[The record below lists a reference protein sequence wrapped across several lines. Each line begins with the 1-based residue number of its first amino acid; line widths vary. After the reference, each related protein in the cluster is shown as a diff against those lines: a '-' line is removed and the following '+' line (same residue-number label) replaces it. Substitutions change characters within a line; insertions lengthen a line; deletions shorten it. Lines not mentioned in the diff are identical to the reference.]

1 MEKQENT
8 EHMIK
13 KKYGIILYGA
23 TGFTGKICCK
33 YFRDNYRDLAWA
45 VAGRNKDKLEQVKSD
60 FELECDVIVAH
71 GDDLESLKSLASQTK
86 VVLSTAGPFA
96 RYGSL
101 LVQACVEEG
110 AHYTDITGENH
121 WVRGLIDK
129 HHSEAASKGIRIIP
143 SCGYDSIPSDLGAFF
158 TISQFNK
165 PVTRVD
171 VYHEAQ
177 GGASGGTTE
186 TIFTMDGLTK
196 EMRDPFVLNPE
207 ESVSE
212 EQRQKSKDGFVIEQV
227 DGIDGWSG
235 IGMMA
240 IANTRVVRRSVAL
253 MEQNQK
259 SYGTNFTFGEHGLFS
274 TKRMARLASYGS
286 IIAFL
291 VLATPLKRLV
301 RPLLPK
307 PGEGPSQ
314 ETQDK
319 GWFRATFVAHAE
331 DNERKICSMYGSG
344 DPGYKS
350 TAKLVCESALSL
362 ARSNEL
368 PGGSE
373 YGGVLTPAV
382 GLGDVLIE
390 RLSNKE
396 IEFKVL
402 H

>member
-1 MEKQENT
+1 MD
-8 EHMIK
+8 
-13 KKYGIILYGA
+13 KKYEIIVYGA
-23 TGFTGKICCK
+23 TGFTGQICCK
-33 YFRDNYRDLAWA
+33 YLRDNYTDLVWA
-45 VAGRNKDKLEQVKSD
+45 MAGRNGDKLEEIKSNLNLD
-60 FELECDVIVAH
+60 CDVVVAD
-71 GDDLESLKSLASQTK
+71 GADIEALRSLASQTK

-101 LVQACVEEG
+101 LVQACVESG
-110 AHYTDITGENH
+110 THYTDITGENH

-129 HHSEAASKGIRIIP
+129 HHSEAASKGVRIIP

-165 PVTRVD
+165 PVSRVD

-186 TIFTMDGLTK
+186 TIFTMDGLSK
-196 EMRDPFVLNPE
+196 EMREPFVLNPQE
-207 ESVSE
+207 TVSE
-212 EQRQKSKDGFVIEQV
+212 EQRQKSKDGFVVEQV
-227 DGIDGWSG
+227 DGINGWSG

-240 IANTRVVRRSVAL
+240 VANTRVVRRSAAL

-259 SYGTNFTFGEHGLFS
+259 SYGSNFTFGEHGLFS

-286 IIAFL
+286 ILAFL
-291 VLATPLKRLV
+291 VIGTPLKYLV
-301 RPLLPK
+301 RPFLLK
-307 PGEGPSQ
+307 PGQGPSQ

-319 GWFRATFVAHAE
+319 GWFRATFVAHSE

-350 TAKLVCESALSL
+350 TAKMVCESAIAL
-362 ARSNEL
+362 ARSNDL

-373 YGGVLTPAV
+373 YGGVLTSAV

-390 RLSNKE
+390 RLKNAE
-396 IEFKVL
+396 IEFKVIS
-402 H
+402 

>member
-1 MEKQENT
+1 MD
-8 EHMIK
+8 
-13 KKYGIILYGA
+13 KKYEIIVYGA
-23 TGFTGKICCK
+23 TGFTGQICCK
-33 YFRDNYRDLAWA
+33 YLRDNYTDLVWA
-45 VAGRNKDKLEQVKSD
+45 MAGRNGDKLEEIKSNLNLD
-60 FELECDVIVAH
+60 CDVVVADG
-71 GDDLESLKSLASQTK
+71 GDIEALRSLASQTK

-101 LVQACVEEG
+101 LVQACLESG
-110 AHYTDITGENH
+110 THYTDITGENH

-129 HHSEAASKGIRIIP
+129 HHSEAASKGVRIIP

-165 PVTRVD
+165 PVSRVD

-186 TIFTMDGLTK
+186 TIFTMDGLSK
-196 EMRDPFVLNPE
+196 EMRDPFVLNPQE
-207 ESVSE
+207 TVSE
-212 EQRQKSKDGFVIEQV
+212 EQRQKSKDGFVVEQV
-227 DGIDGWSG
+227 DGINGWSG

-240 IANTRVVRRSVAL
+240 VANTRVVRRSAAL

-259 SYGTNFTFGEHGLFS
+259 SYGSNFTFGEHGLFS

-286 IIAFL
+286 ILAFL
-291 VLATPLKRLV
+291 VIGTPLKYLV
-301 RPLLPK
+301 RPFLLK
-307 PGEGPSQ
+307 PGQGPSQ

-319 GWFRATFVAHAE
+319 GWFRATFVAHSE

-350 TAKLVCESALSL
+350 TAKMVCESAIAL
-362 ARSNEL
+362 ARSNDL

-373 YGGVLTPAV
+373 YGGVLTSAV

-390 RLSNKE
+390 RLKNAE
-396 IEFKVL
+396 IEFKVIS
-402 H
+402 

>member
-1 MEKQENT
+1 MD
-8 EHMIK
+8 
-13 KKYGIILYGA
+13 KKYEIIVNEA
-23 TGFTGKICCK
+23 TEFTSQICCK
-33 YFRDNYRDLAWA
+33 YLRDNYSDLAWA
-45 VAGRNKDKLEQVKSD
+45 MAGRNQDKLEQLKSNFNLD
-60 FELECDVIVAH
+60 CDVVVAD
-71 GDDLESLKSLASQTK
+71 GADLQALRSLASQAK

-129 HHSEAASKGIRIIP
+129 HHAEAASKGIRIIP

-165 PVTRVD
+165 PVSRVD

-186 TIFTMDGLTK
+186 TIFTMDGLSK

-207 ESVSE
+207 ETVSE
-212 EQRQKSKDGFVIEQV
+212 EQRKKSKDGFIIEEV
-227 DGIDGWSG
+227 DGIEGWAG

-240 IANTRVVRRSVAL
+240 VANTRVVRRSAAL

-259 SYGTNFTFGEHGLFS
+259 SYGSSFTFGEHGLFS
-274 TKRMARLASYGS
+274 SKRMARLASYGS
-286 IIAFL
+286 ILAFI
-291 VLATPLKRLV
+291 VIGTPLKRLV
-301 RPLLPK
+301 RPFLLK

-319 GWFRATFVAHAE
+319 GWFRATFVALSE

-350 TAKLVCESALSL
+350 TAKLVCESALAL
-362 ARSNEL
+362 ARSSEL
-368 PGGSE
+368 PGGNE
-373 YGGVLTPAV
+373 YGGVLTSAV
-382 GLGDVLIE
+382 GLGNVLIE
-390 RLSNKE
+390 RLKKAE

-402 H
+402 D

>member
-1 MEKQENT
+1 MD
-8 EHMIK
+8 
-13 KKYGIILYGA
+13 KKYEIIVYGA
-23 TGFTGKICCK
+23 TGFTGQICCK
-33 YFRDNYRDLAWA
+33 YLRDNYTDLVWA
-45 VAGRNKDKLEQVKSD
+45 MAGRNGDKLEEIKSNLNLD
-60 FELECDVIVAH
+60 CDVVVAD
-71 GDDLESLKSLASQTK
+71 GADIEALRLLASQTK

-101 LVQACVEEG
+101 LVQACVESG
-110 AHYTDITGENH
+110 THYTDITGENH

-129 HHSEAASKGIRIIP
+129 HHSEAASKGVRIIP
-143 SCGYDSIPSDLGAFF
+143 SCGYDSIPSDLGTFF

-165 PVTRVD
+165 PVSRVD

-186 TIFTMDGLTK
+186 TIFTMDGLSK
-196 EMRDPFVLNPE
+196 EMRDPFVLNPQE
-207 ESVSE
+207 TVSE
-212 EQRQKSKDGFVIEQV
+212 EQRQKSKDGFVVEQV
-227 DGIDGWSG
+227 DGINGWSG

-240 IANTRVVRRSVAL
+240 VANTRVVRRSAAL

-259 SYGTNFTFGEHGLFS
+259 SYGNNFTFGEHGLFS

-286 IIAFL
+286 ILAFL
-291 VLATPLKRLV
+291 VIGTPLKYLV
-301 RPLLPK
+301 RPFLLK
-307 PGEGPSQ
+307 PGQGPSQ

-319 GWFRATFVAHAE
+319 GWFRATFVAHTE

-350 TAKLVCESALSL
+350 TAKMVCESAIAL
-362 ARSNEL
+362 ARSNDL

-373 YGGVLTPAV
+373 YGGVLTSAV

-390 RLSNKE
+390 RLKNAE
-396 IEFKVL
+396 IEFKVIS
-402 H
+402 

>member
-1 MEKQENT
+1 MNKNYQ
-8 EHMIK
+8 
-13 KKYGIILYGA
+13 IILYGA
-23 TGFTGKICCK
+23 TGFTGKLCAE
-33 YFRDNYRDLAWA
+33 YFKKNYPDLNWA
-45 VAGRNKDKLEQVKSD
+45 IAGRNKNKLE
-60 FELECDVIVAH
+60 A
-71 GDDLESLKSLASQTK
+71 LKSELNLDCDIFVADSDDYEAIKNFVKQTK
-86 VVLSTAGPFA
+86 VVLSAAGPFA
-96 RYGSL
+96 RYSTK
-101 LVQACVEEG
+101 VVEACVECKT
-110 AHYTDITGENH
+110 HYTDITGENH

-129 HHSEAASKGIRIIP
+129 HHSEAAAKGIRIIP

-158 TISQFNK
+158 TISQLNK

-196 EMRDPFVLNPE
+196 EMRDPFVLNPLDT
-207 ESVSE
+207 VTE

-227 DGIDGWSG
+227 EGLDGWSG

-240 IANTRVVRRSVAL
+240 VANTRVVRRSAAL

-259 SYGTNFTFGEHGLFS
+259 SYGPNFTFGEHGLFA
-274 TKRMARLASYGS
+274 TKRMARLASYSS

-301 RPLLPK
+301 RPFLPK

-314 ETQDK
+314 ETQDN
-319 GWFRATFVAHAE
+319 GWFRATFVAYSD
-331 DNERKICSMYGSG
+331 DNEKKICSMYGSG

-362 ARSNEL
+362 ARSADL

-373 YGGVLTPAV
+373 YGGVLTSAV

-402 H
+402 N

>member
-1 MEKQENT
+1 MD
-8 EHMIK
+8 
-13 KKYGIILYGA
+13 KKYEIIVYGA
-23 TGFTGKICCK
+23 TGFTGQICCK
-33 YFRDNYRDLAWA
+33 YLRDNYSDLVWA
-45 VAGRNKDKLEQVKSD
+45 MAGRNKDKLEQLKSD
-60 FELECDVIVAH
+60 FNLDCDVVVAD
-71 GDDLESLKSLASQTK
+71 GADLQALRSLASQAK

-110 AHYTDITGENH
+110 SHYTDITGENH

-129 HHSEAASKGIRIIP
+129 HHAEAASKGIRIIP

-165 PVTRVD
+165 PVSRVD

-186 TIFTMDGLTK
+186 TIFTMDGLSK

-207 ESVSE
+207 ETVSE
-212 EQRQKSKDGFVIEQV
+212 EQRKKSKDGFIIEEV
-227 DGIDGWSG
+227 DGIEGWAG

-240 IANTRVVRRSVAL
+240 VANTRVVRRSAAL

-259 SYGTNFTFGEHGLFS
+259 SYGSSFTFGEHGLFS
-274 TKRMARLASYGS
+274 SKRMARLASYGS
-286 IIAFL
+286 ILAFI
-291 VLATPLKRLV
+291 VIGTPLKRLV
-301 RPLLPK
+301 RPFLLK

-319 GWFRATFVAHAE
+319 GWFRATFVALSE

-350 TAKLVCESALSL
+350 TAKLVCESALAL
-362 ARSNEL
+362 ARSSEL
-368 PGGSE
+368 PGGNE
-373 YGGVLTPAV
+373 YGGVLTSAV
-382 GLGDVLIE
+382 GLGNVLIE
-390 RLSNKE
+390 RLKKAE

-402 H
+402 D

>member
-1 MEKQENT
+1 MD
-8 EHMIK
+8 
-13 KKYGIILYGA
+13 KKYEIIVYGA
-23 TGFTGKICCK
+23 TGFTGQICCK
-33 YFRDNYRDLAWA
+33 YLRDNYSDLAWA
-45 VAGRNKDKLEQVKSD
+45 MAGRNQDKLEQLKSNFNLD
-60 FELECDVIVAH
+60 CDVVVAD
-71 GDDLESLKSLASQTK
+71 GADLQALRSLASQAK

-129 HHSEAASKGIRIIP
+129 HHAEAASKGIRIIP

-165 PVTRVD
+165 PVSRVD

-186 TIFTMDGLTK
+186 TIFTMDGLSK

-207 ESVSE
+207 ETVSE
-212 EQRQKSKDGFVIEQV
+212 EQRKKSKDGFIIEEV
-227 DGIDGWSG
+227 DGIEGWAG

-240 IANTRVVRRSVAL
+240 VANTRVVRRSAAL

-259 SYGTNFTFGEHGLFS
+259 SYGSNFTFGEHGLFS
-274 TKRMARLASYGS
+274 SKRMARLASYGS
-286 IIAFL
+286 ILAFI
-291 VLATPLKRLV
+291 VIGTPLKRLV
-301 RPLLPK
+301 RPFLLK

-319 GWFRATFVAHAE
+319 GWFRATFVALSE

-350 TAKLVCESALSL
+350 TAKLVCESALAL
-362 ARSNEL
+362 ARSSEL
-368 PGGSE
+368 PGGNE
-373 YGGVLTPAV
+373 YGGVLTSAV
-382 GLGDVLIE
+382 GLGNVLIE
-390 RLSNKE
+390 RLKKAE
-396 IEFKVL
+396 IEFEVL
-402 H
+402 D